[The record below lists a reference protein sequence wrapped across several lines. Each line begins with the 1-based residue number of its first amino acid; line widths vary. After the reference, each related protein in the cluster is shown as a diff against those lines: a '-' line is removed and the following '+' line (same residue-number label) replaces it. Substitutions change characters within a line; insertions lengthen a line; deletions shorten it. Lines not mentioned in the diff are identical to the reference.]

1 MRVLR
6 GALILQVAL
15 GLLWGISMLFFAP
28 AIALGDRSGP
38 RIEKIA
44 MEGGG
49 HFLLVFGAI
58 LVWRSPQEARLPL
71 LMMIFLNALWAI
83 TDLVYIPLFALSAID
98 FVVKLLV
105 NAVLAVS
112 LAVGGRLAR
121 II

>member
-1 MRVLR
+1 M
-6 GALILQVAL
+6 
-15 GLLWGISMLFFAP
+15 
-28 AIALGDRSGP
+28 
-38 RIEKIA
+38 
-44 MEGGG
+44 
-49 HFLLVFGAI
+49 FGAI

-105 NAVLAVS
+105 NGVLAVS